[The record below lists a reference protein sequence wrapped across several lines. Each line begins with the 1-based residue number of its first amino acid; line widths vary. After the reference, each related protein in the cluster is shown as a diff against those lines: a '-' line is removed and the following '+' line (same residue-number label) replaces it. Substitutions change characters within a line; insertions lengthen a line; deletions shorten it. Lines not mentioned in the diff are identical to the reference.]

1 MSQVEEDRIM
11 SIQDPR
17 EIEKVKIVM
26 LKGEKGETGDVTEA
40 QMESAISEAVDA
52 EETLRQQADATLER
66 LISEEADARE
76 NADAVLDSTKADKTA
91 LASEASTRESA
102 DTTELSARMIAD
114 ANLQAQIDEIIAPS
128 GEAPSVAEIENARIG
143 ADGITYNTL
152 GNAIRGQINKTF
164 LDYGGAGNGQFASCD
179 NITNNSI
186 YFVSANQGNPNI
198 PDFPFSSGWLQTF
211 VTNSNL
217 KMQIAYPYNADD
229 SIKYRN
235 KRIAQGWTSWKAVDE
250 NTIKNYGGAGNGQF
264 ASCDNITKDSIY
276 FVSVN
281 QGNPNIPDFPFS
293 SGWLQTIV
301 TNSNLIMQIAYPYN
315 ADDSIKY
322 RNKRT
327 AQGWTS
333 WKAVDEN
340 TIKNY
345 GGAGNGQFA
354 SCDNITKDSI
364 YFVSAYQGNPNIP
377 DFPLSSGWLQ
387 TIVTNSNLIMQ
398 IAYPY
403 NADDSIKY
411 RNKRTAQDWTSW
423 KAVAGDTVTITQEVN
438 RDTYNNTYEITTIPT
453 ITTDSNGW
461 LQPID
466 IDTSDETG
474 KTDMTGAI
482 MSMLNSTGYC
492 HLASGIYYVSG
503 NIDIPEGATL
513 EGCGKDTIIRLLGSV
528 TSGYICRLKEYST
541 IKNIRFS
548 GGYAQGDISNGNIG
562 GRKGIIFIGNRDGQ
576 DTGITPSTTKCCQIT
591 GCWFE
596 NLDSGIYGHN
606 AGGGMQEG
614 LIVSNCYI
622 TRCKAGINL
631 DYWTEYCKFTN
642 IVTFQCYYACI
653 NNGGNNVFIGCT
665 FHGVIGFLIDNSSRN
680 KVNNAHGSVVGC
692 TFNHIDNM
700 NHPETLGN
708 GYGIK
713 VIDTDNGFIFTGCQI
728 WYGKIYVESSKGIQF
743 SDCLIGGYPTIETIG
758 NDTVFF
764 NGCIF
769 HTSPTKD
776 TASPVIYD
784 NCYLF
789 DGTTVQ

>member
-1 MSQVEEDRIM
+1 M

-235 KRIAQGWTSWKAVDE
+235 KRI
-250 NTIKNYGGAGNGQF
+250 
-264 ASCDNITKDSIY
+264 
-276 FVSVN
+276 
-281 QGNPNIPDFPFS
+281 
-293 SGWLQTIV
+293 
-301 TNSNLIMQIAYPYN
+301 
-315 ADDSIKY
+315 
-322 RNKRT
+322 